1 MHSNCSNKRQTH
13 LTINITI
20 ETNRPTKVSSQL
32 VNVSISQRAMWCST
46 FNVIFA
52 YIRWWHL
59 QSSMLKWQFSLSM
72 LYVEYLTLSYT
83 NSYSSF
89 FFFLHFTFSNLSIA
103 HLVPLSAKKKQKLCK
118 VLFDLRCKFLP
129 TTMMLQWHVIYI
141 IGYKLFV
148 EAFIGTTLLTRM
160 IQ

>member
-72 LYVEYLTLSYT
+72 LYVEFLTLSYT

-89 FFFLHFTFSNLSIA
+89 FFFFTLHFQTCQLHIWC
-103 HLVPLSAKKKQKLCK
+103 HCQQKKQKLCK